1 MMGGQTP
8 ILVLKEGTTREK
20 GKGAQGN
27 NIAAAKAIADAV
39 RSTLGP
45 RGMDKMLV
53 DSMGD
58 AVITNDGVTILKEI
72 DIEHPAAKMMV
83 EVAKTQDEECGDGTT
98 TAVILAGEL
107 LKKSEDLIDQNIHS
121 TIISSGYRMASEKAR
136 EIIEKVAEPIKISD
150 KNNLKHIASTAM
162 ISKSVSSSRH
172 LMAEVAVEAVIKV
185 AEKRDGSYGVDK
197 DNIQVVKKQGRSK
210 RVEGDYPYE
219 RENKKMFEDS
229 VVHQYTDVLV
239 YKNQE

>member
-8 ILVLKEGTTREK
+8 ILILKEGTTREK

-121 TIISSGYRMASEKAR
+121 TIISSGYR
-136 EIIEKVAEPIKISD
+136 
-150 KNNLKHIASTAM
+150 
-162 ISKSVSSSRH
+162 
-172 LMAEVAVEAVIKV
+172 
-185 AEKRDGSYGVDK
+185 
-197 DNIQVVKKQGRSK
+197 
-210 RVEGDYPYE
+210 
-219 RENKKMFEDS
+219 
-229 VVHQYTDVLV
+229 
-239 YKNQE
+239 